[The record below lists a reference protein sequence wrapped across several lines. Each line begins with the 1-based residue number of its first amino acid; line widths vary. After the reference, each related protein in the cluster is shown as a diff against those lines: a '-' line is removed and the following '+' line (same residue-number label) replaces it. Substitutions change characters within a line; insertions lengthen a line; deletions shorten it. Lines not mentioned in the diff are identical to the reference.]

1 MVSSF
6 CNLIT
11 DVCRL
16 CEVAYKVDNE
26 KATSGEKEGVGLC
39 SKCSMLGQDPSKYNS
54 LYNQED
60 NGTASAANVGD
71 DDNVGGFGDDDDW
84 GDISY
89 DEEKVGRTQSCTY
102 SYDFWAIVNVEN
114 HDFTSQAGESQG
126 RDRLRL

>member
-39 SKCSMLGQDPSKYNS
+39 SMCSMLGQDPSKYNS

-89 DEEKVGRTQSCTY
+89 DEEKVG
-102 SYDFWAIVNVEN
+102 
-114 HDFTSQAGESQG
+114 
-126 RDRLRL
+126 

>member
-1 MVSSF
+1 M
-6 CNLIT
+6 
-11 DVCRL
+11 
-16 CEVAYKVDNE
+16 AYKVDNE

-89 DEEKVGRTQSCTY
+89 DEEKVGRARSHTIFVQ
-102 SYDFWAIVNVEN
+102 N
-114 HDFTSQAGESQG
+114 HCFTSHTGESQG
-126 RDRLRL
+126 RDRLRF

>member
-11 DVCRL
+11 HVCRL

-89 DEEKVGRTQSCTY
+89 DEEKVGRVS
-102 SYDFWAIVNVEN
+102 SEEYDFCRETWLHFI
-114 HDFTSQAGESQG
+114 
-126 RDRLRL
+126 RR

>member
-1 MVSSF
+1 MVSLF
-6 CNLIT
+6 CNLIA
-11 DVCRL
+11 DICRL

-89 DEEKVGRTQSCTY
+89 DEEKVRGTRSCT
-102 SYDFWAIVNVEN
+102 YDFWAIVNVEN
-114 HDFTSQAGESQG
+114 HDFTSHAGESQG
-126 RDRLRL
+126 RDRLRF